1 MTEPDKEKVPVSA
14 NQPGPIRQDVEAT
27 TQATST
33 AVSAEM
39 EPGDKLLNKENNGT
53 ALLNS
58 FPKLSKLQKFILV
71 DSLRERP
78 DGWKSERWD
87 FDARH
92 VLEKYYRVNPEDVDV
107 AYFFR
112 NRGGTRYL
120 PSWARNPADI
130 RKDLASARAAVSRAK
145 KSLINRGLIEIT
157 SGSEQFSRWA
167 LTSVGRE
174 LAMELAAGGAK

>member
-1 MTEPDKEKVPVSA
+1 MSTTNENRTTCDRAASDHQ
-14 NQPGPIRQDVEAT
+14 NVEAP

-33 AVSAEM
+33 AGGAEM
-39 EPGDKLLNKENNGT
+39 EPGDKLLNKEKNWT

-71 DSLRERP
+71 DSLRDRP
-78 DGWKSERWD
+78 DGWTERWD

-92 VLEKYYRVNPEDVDV
+92 VLENYYHVNSNDVDV
-107 AYFFR
+107 AYFFH

-120 PSWARNPADI
+120 PDWGRNPADI
-130 RKDLASARAAVSRAK
+130 RKDLASARAAISRAK
-145 KSLINRGLIEIT
+145 KSLISRGLIQIT
-157 SGSEQFSRWA
+157 SGSELFSRWV